1 MYLCLPEGVW
11 ASVLSPLHVANLT
24 VHSLTSCRCRC
35 CLPHLP
41 SGIGF
46 LPCGWEVGYNH
57 YHGRRGLPMPQTAK
71 LLSANRPEKYVFHWG
86 LGTLT
91 HYGTAEVL
99 CPHVPVAPS

>member
-1 MYLCLPEGVW
+1 
-11 ASVLSPLHVANLT
+11 
-24 VHSLTSCRCRC
+24 
-35 CLPHLP
+35 
-41 SGIGF
+41 
-46 LPCGWEVGYNH
+46 VGYNH